1 MNSKMN
7 IEKIKRLDTNTK
19 SDILYIR
26 VTKDK
31 NLQLQS
37 LADDYGLK
45 KSTIVRTAIN
55 DFIIKH
61 S

>member
-1 MNSKMN
+1 MEV
-7 IEKIKRLDTNTK
+7 EKIKRLDANAKT
-19 SDILYIR
+19 DILYIR

-31 NLQLQS
+31 NIQLKN

-55 DFIIKH
+55 DFLTKH
-61 S
+61 A